1 MSNQV
6 YMSEIPKC
14 DFCRTKQASY
24 DASTWQGP
32 WAYMCDNCW
41 PIYRKSETLG
51 TGHGQ
56 KLILKTE
63 LKR

>member
-6 YMSEIPKC
+6 YMSEIPNC
-14 DFCRTKQASY
+14 GYCTKQASY
-24 DASTWQGP
+24 DASTLNGQ
-32 WAYMCDNCW
+32 WAWMCNDCW
-41 PIYRKSETLG
+41 PIYRKSKTLG